1 MNKKKLVLGV
11 IFLMAFPFLS
21 LQASE
26 SLLDIKLRVFEG
38 IKEGMM
44 EPPRFV
50 TSSYLRPTLTA
61 SMQIDFALEEE
72 KGHIQRVFN
81 LASVNLLT
89 EADLEFAAKE
99 KSSVSH
105 FFRLNSK
112 EYKVYIHLLD
122 WKNKGDFLIL
132 VNEHI
137 NDKPENVLTTEM
149 ILLGGNIAVFGF
161 EDRKGKPYFLSFHIT
176 GPKDKVLPPPPP
188 PPPARKKIKK
198 EIAEFEEGAV
208 KAEGDVKPPKL
219 LKKVDPVYPEEARKE
234 GIEGVV
240 LLSVRA
246 DKEGRIEQVKILKSP
261 HELLSKAAVE
271 AVKQWLY
278 KPMFIK
284 GKPMP
289 IIFTVT
295 MNFKLKDEEKK
306 KEEKEIAAFEEG
318 AVIAEGAIK
327 PPELIK
333 KVEPGYP
340 EEARKKGVEGI
351 VILKVRTDEQG
362 GVEKIKVLEGPHDL
376 LNKAAIDAVKQW
388 KYEPL
393 FSKGKPKPVIFT
405 VTVTFKLE

>member
-1 MNKKKLVLGV
+1 MNKKKLVLSV

-81 LASVNLLT
+81 LESVNLLT
-89 EADLEFAAKE
+89 ENDLGFAKE

-105 FFRLNSK
+105 FFRLNGN

-132 VNEHI
+132 VNEHV

-198 EIAEFEEGAV
+198 EIAEFEKGAV
-208 KAEGDVKPPKL
+208 IAEGDVKPPKL
-219 LKKVDPVYPEEARKE
+219 LKKVDPIYPEEAAKQ

-240 LLSVRA
+240 LVSVRA
-246 DKEGRIEQVKILKSP
+246 DKEGNIEKVKILKSP
-261 HELLSKAAVE
+261 HELLSKAAIE
-271 AVKQWLY
+271 ALKQWKY

-284 GKPMP
+284 GKPMA

-295 MNFKLKDEEKK
+295 MTFKLKDKEKE
-306 KEEKEIAAFEEG
+306 KEEEIAEFEKG
-318 AVIAEGAIK
+318 AVIAEGDVK
-327 PPELIK
+327 PPKLVK
-333 KVEPGYP
+333 KVNPVYP
-340 EEARKKGVEGI
+340 DEARKEGI
-351 VILKVRTDEQG
+351 EGAVILKVRTDEQG
-362 GVEKIKVLEGPHDL
+362 SIEKIKVLESPHDL
-376 LNKAAIDAVKQW
+376 LSKAAVEAVKQW
-388 KYEPL
+388 KYEPML
-393 FSKGKPKPVIFT
+393 KKGNPVPIIFT
-405 VTVTFKLE
+405 VNMNFKLE